1 MSAWTPGPWSIH
13 SHMGGDSIT
22 DCTESGFIAHT
33 VYFGAGD
40 VLLGQLEAYQFAD
53 GQFGGSP
60 RVSVFDENR
69 ANARLCIAA
78 PLLYAALVNMIDA
91 YNNLTDFGEECHAV
105 VAARA
110 ALAAAT
116 GETK

>member
-1 MSAWTPGPWSIH
+1 MSDDNYVAWLRYRHVHESASSIH
-13 SHMGGDSIT
+13 VCDS
-22 DCTESGFIAHT
+22 DSEGAFK
-33 VYFGAGD
+33 VYRHPVPRFAD
-40 VLLGQLEAYQFAD
+40 VLPLTTAKYVEAMNQLSE
-53 GQFGGSP
+53 
-60 RVSVFDENR
+60 
-69 ANARLCIAA
+69 
-78 PLLYAALVNMIDA
+78 ALVGMIDA